1 MSDHQLIEILTGDTG
16 GLVAHTECFDV
27 LSPVDMHVIDT
38 GDKQIAVFVLAVDAA
53 EAAILKA
60 AIKARVDAGLTA
72 LASQMDDL
80 GLRDAI
86 DSWAVRSTP

>member
-1 MSDHQLIEILTGDTG
+1 MSHRLVEVLTGETG
-16 GLVAHTECFDV
+16 DLIAHTECFDD
-27 LSPVDMHVIDT
+27 LSTVDMHVINT
-38 GDKQIAVFVLAVDAA
+38 GDKQVAVFVLAVDAA

-80 GLRDAI
+80 GLRDAV